1 MKLLDGCF
9 DGQCMVWGMWWEGSE
24 PEVSPISDILICC
37 KMVTMI
43 VMANTWMSSYNCHF
57 FFVVRM
63 FKIYSLSNFQVHNTV
78 LLTIISILY
87 IRSPGLTC
95 LTAGGFYPLIY
106 ISLSPDS
113 HLLVKWSESA
123 SHSVVSDSLWPRGL
137 YYPGIL
143 QARTLEQVD
152 IPFSRGS
159 SQPRDWT
166 WVSLIAGGFFISWA
180 TREATSILIC
190 VLVRSAFLES
200 TYKWYDRYLSFSE
213 LFYLV

>member
-1 MKLLDGCF
+1 MTLSSRITASQQLGSQNSMKLLDGCF

-137 YYPGIL
+137 YYPWNSQGQNTGAGRHSLLQGIFPTQRL
-143 QARTLEQVD
+143 NLGLPDCR
-152 IPFSRGS
+152 
-159 SQPRDWT
+159 
-166 WVSLIAGGFFISWA
+166 
-180 TREATSILIC
+180 
-190 VLVRSAFLES
+190 
-200 TYKWYDRYLSFSE
+200 
-213 LFYLV
+213 